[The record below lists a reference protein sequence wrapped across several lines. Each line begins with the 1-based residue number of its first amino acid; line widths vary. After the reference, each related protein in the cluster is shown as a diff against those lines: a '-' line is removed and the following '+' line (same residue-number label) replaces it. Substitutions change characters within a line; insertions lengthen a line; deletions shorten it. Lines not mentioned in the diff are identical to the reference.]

1 MWAPQYE
8 LEKTAYLMA
17 CKPIKMTKLPK
28 DFGSEVAVVCGA

>member
-1 MWAPQYE
+1 MSAPQYE

-28 DFGSEVAVVCGA
+28 DFGSEVAAVCGA